1 MSQEA
6 ADDSKYVECIFEL
19 FRTEV
24 DLKTFEPFWHIFYY
38 YYLLSII
45 YSVFPTGN
53 IFPFVI
59 IFVTYHFELP
69 SFSKHSIIL
78 KGISRFCDIQTF

>member
-24 DLKTFEPFWHIFYY
+24 DLKTFEPFWHIFLLLLLAEH
-38 YYLLSII
+38 YLKCFSNWQNFSILD
-45 YSVFPTGN
+45 
-53 IFPFVI
+53 
-59 IFVTYHFELP
+59 H
-69 SFSKHSIIL
+69 
-78 KGISRFCDIQTF
+78 FCDISF